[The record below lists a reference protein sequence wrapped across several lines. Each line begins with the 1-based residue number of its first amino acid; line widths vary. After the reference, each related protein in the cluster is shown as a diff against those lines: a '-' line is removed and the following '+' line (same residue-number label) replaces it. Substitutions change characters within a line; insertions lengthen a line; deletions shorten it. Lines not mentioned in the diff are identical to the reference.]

1 MLTFYHAPWSRSSS
15 VLWLLEELGQPY
27 EMKIVDIRAEGGV
40 PEEYRAIQPNKK
52 VPAIVHDGVTVTERA
67 AITTY
72 LADAFPQVGLAP
84 AIGDPMR
91 GPYLSM
97 TVYCDSVF
105 DPCVAGRAHG
115 LKYESNDYSFGL
127 FEDMVNHV
135 ERVLSARPYAA
146 GDRFTAA
153 DTQLASSVHFTME
166 ILKVLPERPAF
177 KDYVARIADRPA
189 YQSAQK
195 KDQEMAMAN
204 PFFMKQFGG
213 QNS

>member
-1 MLTFYHAPWSRSSS
+1 MLTFYHAPWSRSSG
-15 VLWLLEELGQPY
+15 VLWLLEELGVGHEVVQ
-27 EMKIVDIRAEGGV
+27 VDIRAESGV
-40 PEEYRAIQPNKK
+40 PEQYRSIQPNKK
-52 VPAIVHDGVTVTERA
+52 VPAIEHNGVVVTERA

-72 LADAFPQVGLAP
+72 LADAFPEAGLAP

-97 TVYCDSVF
+97 MVYCDSVF

-127 FEDMVNHV
+127 FDDMVAHV
-135 ERVLSARPYAA
+135 ERVLTERPYAA

-153 DTQLASSVHFTME
+153 DTQLASAVNFTME

-177 KDYVARIADRPA
+177 KDYVARIAERPA
-189 YQSAQK
+189 YQRAQA
-195 KDQEMAMAN
+195 KDREMAMAN
-204 PFFMKQFGG
+204 PFFMKQFGE
-213 QNS
+213 SA